1 MTLSRSR
8 IAITTALILF
18 PSCQTTGGSSRIE
31 AEAEPETALAA
42 YIERRVSEFSAI
54 DTERRTDLDAL
65 SEELANWLR
74 QGQELPMTFICTHN
88 SRRSH
93 MAQIWAQ
100 CAARRHGLYGVRT
113 FSGGTEATAFNPR
126 AVAAIQRAG
135 LTVEI
140 RVDGENPVYVVEDGQ
155 GDGMR
160 CWSKV
165 FSDDANPSANFVAV
179 MTCQSADEACPFVP
193 GAGLRVAL
201 PYVDPKAFDGTSREA
216 AAYDERCAQIARE
229 MFYLFAEVGKRL
241 DRRWIR
247 RAARRRR
254 RAPRARGPRRSGAS
268 S

>member
-1 MTLSRSR
+1 MTMKPSR
-8 IAITTALILF
+8 IAITTALVLF
-18 PSCQTTGGSSRIE
+18 PSCQTNGGSSRIE
-31 AEAEPETALAA
+31 AEAEPEVALAA
-42 YIERRVSEFSAI
+42 YIEERVSEFSAI

-74 QGQELPMTFICTHN
+74 RGQELPMTFICTHN

-100 CAARRHGLYGVRT
+100 CAARRHGLGAVQT

-126 AVAAIQRAG
+126 AVAAMQRAG
-135 LTVEI
+135 LAIELD
-140 RVDGENPVYVVEDGQ
+140 VDGENPVYVVEDGQ

-193 GAGLRVAL
+193 GAQLRVAL
-201 PYVDPKAFDGTSREA
+201 PYVDPKASDGTEREA

-229 MFYLFAEVGKRL
+229 MLYLFSEVERRT
-241 DRRWIR
+241 DR
-247 RAARRRR
+247 
-254 RAPRARGPRRSGAS
+254 S
-268 S
+268 

>member
-1 MTLSRSR
+1 MTSSPSR
-8 IAITTALILF
+8 IATTVALVLLS
-18 PSCQTTGGSSRIE
+18 SCHANDGSSRIE
-31 AEAEPETALAA
+31 AEAEPEIALAA
-42 YIERRVSEFSAI
+42 YIEKRVSEFSAI

-65 SEELANWLR
+65 SEELADWLGE
-74 QGQELPMTFICTHN
+74 GQELPMTFICTHN

-100 CAARRHGLYGVRT
+100 CAARRHGLDGVRT

-140 RVDGENPVYVVEDGQ
+140 RVDGENPVYVVEDGH
-155 GDGMR
+155 GDGMP

-229 MFYLFAEVGKRL
+229 MLYLFAEVDRRL
-241 DRRWIR
+241 DR
-247 RAARRRR
+247 
-254 RAPRARGPRRSGAS
+254 S
-268 S
+268 